1 MQGTVCANLTSLTT
15 LLQVIAASRRLI
27 CDISEEEKRRE
38 LKDIADVYATNTRSL
53 VAAFYTLLSSL
64 QVRPK

>member
-1 MQGTVCANLTSLTT
+1 VQGTVCANLTSLTT